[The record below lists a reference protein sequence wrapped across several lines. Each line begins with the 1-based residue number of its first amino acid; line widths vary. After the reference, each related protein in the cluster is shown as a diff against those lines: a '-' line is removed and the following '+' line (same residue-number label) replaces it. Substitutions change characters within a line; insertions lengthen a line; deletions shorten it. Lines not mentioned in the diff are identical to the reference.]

1 MLTLSLIL
9 LVPYFVWGVVSLH
22 RKFLLHEEWPLGIE
36 LATMAG
42 LIGFYAVALPTLR
55 PFLADN
61 PGLLVFSGL
70 GLFVSTF
77 ALYGHI
83 MISVASRFLVDIV
96 MTPDDSVATAPRLGP
111 AESLERAG
119 DHAGAY
125 AEYLVLAR
133 MYPNLSDLKLRLA
146 EVCLKLGRDGEAAD
160 WLDHALLRMEKPS
173 DHAMAAVRLAE
184 IAEKK
189 LGDNERAKAVL
200 RTFIERHP
208 DHEDTRL
215 LTERL
220 GRVGVEHAKEARPSG
235 LDAMQDKPMGVEDD
249 IGMPTLPETTRML
262 HRSTKKPA
270 TSGLVPLG
278 EDSLTAEPVPDEE
291 APRADAGTTALQP
304 LEELPDPE
312 PEAAEP
318 EQSGTPS
325 LGLEK
330 MLDADEERNA

>member
-111 AESLERAG
+111 AESLERTG

-133 MYPNLSDLKLRLA
+133 MYPNLTDLKLRLA
-146 EVCLKLGRDGEAAD
+146 DVCLKLGRDGEAAD
-160 WLDHALLRMEKPS
+160 WLDHALLRMEKPG
-173 DHAMAAVRLAE
+173 DLAMAAVRLAE

-220 GRVGVEHAKEARPSG
+220 GRVGQEHVEDAPHAG
-235 LDAMQDKPMGVEDD
+235 LDAMQDKPMDTDESD
-249 IGMPTLPETTRML
+249 MPSLPETTRIL
-262 HRSTKKPA
+262 RRSSKKPSA
-270 TSGLVPLG
+270 SVLAPLG
-278 EDSLTAEPVPDEE
+278 EELLTPEQVPLEE
-291 APRADAGTTALQP
+291 TPPPRKIATALQS
-304 LEELPDPE
+304 LEELPEPEPDEPE
-312 PEAAEP
+312 PERSEAF
-318 EQSGTPS
+318 SM
-325 LGLEK
+325 GLEK

>member
-96 MTPDDSVATAPRLGP
+96 MTPDESVATAPRLGP

-133 MYPNLSDLKLRLA
+133 MYPNLTDLKLRLA

-160 WLDHALLRMEKPS
+160 WLDHALLRMEKPG
-173 DHAMAAVRLAE
+173 DYALAAVRLAE

-189 LGDNERAKAVL
+189 LGDNERARAVL

-220 GRVGVEHAKEARPSG
+220 GRVGQEAAGNAARVG
-235 LDAMQDKPMGVEDD
+235 LDAMQDKPMDADD
-249 IGMPTLPETTRML
+249 ASEMPSLPETTRIL
-262 HRSTKKPA
+262 RRKKPA
-270 TSGLVPLG
+270 ASMLAPLG
-278 EDSLTAEPVPDEE
+278 EESLTAEPVTEKE